1 MDVFTSGFGGIVYH
15 YNGVDWVDYPELR
28 TTEIGTELRGIYV
41 GEKRVI
47 IAGAINGG
55 ITIMRGER
63 E

>member
-1 MDVFTSGFGGIVYH
+1 M
-15 YNGVDWVDYPELR
+15 
-28 TTEIGTELRGIYV
+28 TTGTGTELRGIYV

-55 ITIMRGER
+55 ITIIRGER